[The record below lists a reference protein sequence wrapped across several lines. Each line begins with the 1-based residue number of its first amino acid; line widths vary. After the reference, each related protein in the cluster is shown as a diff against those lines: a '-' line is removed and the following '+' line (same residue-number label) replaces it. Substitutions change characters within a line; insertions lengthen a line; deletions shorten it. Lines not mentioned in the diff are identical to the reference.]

1 MAVREAPPQPVPSPS
16 SQYAPRHRQ
25 DPYPAV
31 KARGGEIILNSPT
44 RRAIFF
50 AGLVGAVMLALL
62 VTLFALVG

>member
-1 MAVREAPPQPVPSPS
+1 MAVREAPPQPAPS
-16 SQYAPRHRQ
+16 SQYAPRRRE
-25 DPYPAV
+25 DPYAAL